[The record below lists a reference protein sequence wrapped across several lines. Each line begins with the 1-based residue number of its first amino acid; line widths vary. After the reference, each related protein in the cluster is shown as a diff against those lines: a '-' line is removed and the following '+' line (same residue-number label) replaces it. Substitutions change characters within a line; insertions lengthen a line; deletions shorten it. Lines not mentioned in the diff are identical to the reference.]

1 MAKVSK
7 NSSAEKR
14 SAHQEQLIYE
24 RIFDVI
30 LDQKLAPGARL
41 TEEALGEIFGVSRTI
56 IRRVLLRLSHEGVVE
71 IKPNRG
77 ASVTSTPVSD
87 VDQYF
92 EARRVIEGAIIRMAA
107 GRASDYEINDLRSL
121 IGEEKRY
128 YESQTRGK
136 GLRTS
141 NEVHFRIAALAGN
154 EPLAD
159 VARQL
164 ISRTALI
171 ISQYQDASQSACA
184 YCDHTALVDALEAGD
199 PDKAEH
205 LMVEHIDHIRHTLHL
220 SEESAP
226 IDLFD
231 IFSDDGEA

>member
-7 NSSAEKR
+7 KSPTEKR
-14 SAHQEQLIYE
+14 SPHQEQLIYE

-77 ASVTSTPVSD
+77 ASVTSTPVGE
-87 VDQYF
+87 VAQYF
-92 EARRVIEGAIIRMAA
+92 EALRVLEGALMRMAA
-107 GRASDYEINDLRSL
+107 GRANDYELNDLRSL

-128 YESQTRGK
+128 YESRTRGK

-141 NEVHFRIAALAGN
+141 NEVHFRIAALARN

-159 VARQL
+159 MARQL

-171 ISQYQDASQSACA
+171 ISQYQDAAQAACA

-199 PDKAEH
+199 PAKAEQ
-205 LMVEHIDHIRHTLHL
+205 LMIEHIGHIHNTLQL
-220 SEESAP
+220 SEESEP
-226 IDLFD
+226 VDLFE
-231 IFSDDGEA
+231 IFSDEEEE